1 MRAVVLT
8 DDRPQLELVEL
19 PDPTPDAGEVLVR
32 VTGCG
37 ICGSDLHVATAVAPA
52 GMVFGHEIAGV
63 VEELGAGVEPQG
75 WKVGDTV
82 AVRPFVGCGT
92 CEACQ
97 RGRADHCAAF
107 ELLGVARPGGFAER
121 TLAQAT
127 EIFALP
133 AAVTGLEQALVEPLA
148 IARRAVDRAGLTPQ
162 DRVTI
167 LGGGPIG
174 QAIAIWAKAVGVTD
188 LTVTDLSPGRRALA
202 ASLGAT
208 TVLDPLADELGM
220 FELAMR
226 GSDVV
231 FECVGK
237 PGTIRQATDLAA
249 VDGRVV
255 VVGVC
260 IQDDSFFPYT
270 ALNKELDLRFSIY
283 YERADFTRTIDA
295 LAAHAL
301 HLDGFLEG
309 SLGLEELPSRFAV
322 LLAGAEGGKLVVTP

>member
-1 MRAVVLT
+1 MRAVVLS
-8 DDRPQLELVEL
+8 DDRPKLELVDL
-19 PDPTPDAGEVLVR
+19 PDPVPGAGEVVVR

-63 VEELGAGVEPQG
+63 VEELGRGVEPHD

-92 CEACQ
+92 CAACA
-97 RGRADHCAAF
+97 RGRADHCDAF

-121 TLAQAT
+121 TVAQAS
-127 EIFALP
+127 ELFALP
-133 AAVTGLEQALVEPLA
+133 AAVTGLEAALVEPLA
-148 IARRAVDRAGLTPQ
+148 IARRAVDRAGLRPT

-174 QAIAIWAKAVGVTD
+174 QAIAIWACHLGVTD
-188 LTVTDLSPGRRALA
+188 LTVTDPSPSRRDLVLG
-202 ASLGAT
+202 LGAARSI
-208 TVLDPLADELGM
+208 DPLADELAM
-220 FELAMR
+220 FELALR

-231 FECVGK
+231 FECVGH
-237 PGTIRQATDLAA
+237 PGLIRQATDLAA

-260 IQDDSFFPYT
+260 IHDDSFFPYT

-309 SLGLEELPSRFAV
+309 SLGLEELPDRFAA
-322 LLAGAEGGKLVVTP
+322 LLAGAEGGKLVITP